1 MPKLCIPDAVA
12 PPSSR
17 LRPSSFPAL
26 APLAGRSPAA
36 RRHLRWRPLLSGG
49 PAFLLLIIGPVANA
63 QPITGKAPIVSTTA
77 DRFATFVAQAAQRF
91 GIPAIWIRIVM
102 RAESFGE
109 VHAIS
114 PKGAMGLM
122 QIMPETWAH
131 LRVRYDLGADPY
143 DAHDNILAGAAYL
156 RELYDRY
163 GAPGFLAA
171 YNAGPTRYE
180 DHLTT
185 GRPLP
190 AETRAYVAN
199 VVPLIGGGTLD
210 DTMLVAAVA
219 PAWTEAPLFLMR
231 SDNNAQPSEPSSN
244 GPVGQPPPVT
254 TTADWTH
261 LSPRSNGLFVPI
273 SQRTSQP

>member
-1 MPKLCIPDAVA
+1 M
-12 PPSSR
+12 
-17 LRPSSFPAL
+17 
-26 APLAGRSPAA
+26 
-36 RRHLRWRPLLSGG
+36 
-49 PAFLLLIIGPVANA
+49 IGPVANA
-63 QPITGKAPIVSTTA
+63 QPIAGKPPIVLATG
-77 DRFATFVAQAAQRF
+77 DRFATFVAEAAQRF
-91 GIPAIWIRIVM
+91 GIPATWIYVVM

-109 VHAIS
+109 VRAIS

-131 LRVRYDLGADPY
+131 LRVRYGLGADPY
-143 DAHDNILAGAAYL
+143 DPHDNILAGAAYL
-156 RELYDRY
+156 RELHDRY

-190 AETRAYVAN
+190 AETRAYVAD
-199 VVPLIGGGTLD
+199 VGPSIGVGTLD
-210 DTMLVAAVA
+210 DTMIVTAV
-219 PAWTEAPLFLMR
+219 PRAWTEAPLFAVR
-231 SDNNAQPSEPSSN
+231 SDNNAQPSQPSSN
-244 GPVGQPPPVT
+244 APIDQPSPVT

-261 LSPRSNGLFVPI
+261 LAPRSNGLFVPI